1 MIRSLATRGSKSI
14 AKYKMDRQATTSFL
28 YYLSPALQKDQFFQA
43 LAQTLDPLLQ
53 DYLKTIP
60 VNQVLCRL
68 DNQPPEVLDLLA
80 VYHFATDGY
89 DTDYEYG
96 TKLTLVQN
104 SIINKISKG
113 TRAAI
118 ENLLSIAFASSANI
132 IEWWQDD
139 PTGTTVEPNTFRIQI
154 DPGQLIDP
162 TNIEKMTRLIIQ
174 MKNARSWLSG
184 ISSLST
190 AAKATLYL
198 SGNVALYDAHVLPYT
213 PKIL

>member
-1 MIRSLATRGSKSI
+1 
-14 AKYKMDRQATTSFL
+14 MDRQTTTSFL

-43 LAQTLDPLLQ
+43 LAETLDPLLQ

-104 SIINKISKG
+104 SIINKIRKG

-118 ENLLSIAFASSANI
+118 ENLLSIAFASSAELV
-132 IEWWQDD
+132 EWWEDD
-139 PTGTTVEPNTFRIQI
+139 PTGLTVTPNTFRIKI
-154 DPGQLIDP
+154 DPSQLVDP
-162 TNIEKMTRLIIQ
+162 ANVDKMTRLIIE
-174 MKNARSWLSG
+174 MKNARSWLAG
-184 ISSLST
+184 IASLSS
-190 AAKATLYL
+190 ADKGTLYL
-198 SGNVALYDAHVLPYT
+198 SGNVSLLDTYTIPYKPT
-213 PKIL
+213 IL

>member
-1 MIRSLATRGSKSI
+1 
-14 AKYKMDRQATTSFL
+14 MDRQTTTSFL

-43 LAQTLDPLLQ
+43 LAETLDPLLQ

-104 SIINKISKG
+104 SIINKVRKG
-113 TRAAI
+113 TRAAV
-118 ENLLSIAFASSANI
+118 ENLLSIAFASSAELV
-132 IEWWQDD
+132 EWWEDD
-139 PTGTTVEPNTFRIQI
+139 PTGLTVTPNTFRIKI
-154 DPGQLIDP
+154 DPSQLVDP
-162 TNIEKMTRLIIQ
+162 ANVDKMTRLIIE
-174 MKNARSWLSG
+174 MKNARSWLAG
-184 ISSLST
+184 IASLSS
-190 AAKATLYL
+190 ADKGTLYL
-198 SGNVALYDAHVLPYT
+198 SGNVSLLDTYTIPYKPT
-213 PKIL
+213 IL